1 MCGGPQSVCHTERA
15 TASVLDGAN
24 RATRSPSS
32 LHGENESTRGRD
44 LSPRWREAPLPG
56 TTVPNKAAAEAR
68 PGSGL
73 GSYTQ
78 GGMACRAPRV
88 LGQDRGPAPAP
99 PQRGTWKWTPA
110 APVARVPSPRRTP
123 DTSRAL
129 RPNPATQAVRGPW
142 TAALGLR
149 AAEGRHRP
157 FVASSRCRSSAYRAL
172 SPFRLLG
179 ALRLAP
185 RHRHRR
191 CPSCL
196 GRLRPGWRADSAD
209 SAQPSPAPAPRSH
222 PAPPPRA
229 CALRL
234 AASEPG
240 RGRCRQGRGPKG
252 ERGAPRPQPLTA
264 TARPWVPRPPRPG

>member
-1 MCGGPQSVCHTERA
+1 MPGCVRKDVLGGCTGGHVYESDGMIKDHSVCKPVASSGERVTVCVVDPQSVCHTERA

-32 LHGENESTRGRD
+32 LHGENESTRADPFPAVAG
-44 LSPRWREAPLPG
+44 SAPSR

-68 PGSGL
+68 PGSGP

-78 GGMACRAPRV
+78 GGMARRAPRV
-88 LGQDRGPAPAP
+88 LGQDCGPAPAP

-129 RPNPATQAVRGPW
+129 CPNPATQAVRGPW
-142 TAALGLR
+142 TAALGLLR
-149 AAEGRHRP
+149 AAEGGRHRP

-179 ALRLAP
+179 ALRSGS

-196 GRLRPGWRADSAD
+196 GCLRPGWRAD
-209 SAQPSPAPAPRSH
+209 PRTRRS
-222 PAPPPRA
+222 
-229 CALRL
+229 
-234 AASEPG
+234 
-240 RGRCRQGRGPKG
+240 
-252 ERGAPRPQPLTA
+252 
-264 TARPWVPRPPRPG
+264 RPPRQLRAPTPRPAPGMRAS